1 MEIVNASDMDVTWW
15 CYTHVE
21 TPLAGVA
28 QEGGTLPGGKGDLPP
43 GGRASF
49 TPPGG
54 IVWVD
59 VIFTKTDGERTYA
72 PWTPSNA
79 STLASLYR
87 VNWGAKVTFRRG
99 SGKWEAVYA
108 AGSGTQ
114 V

>member
-21 TPLAGVA
+21 TVLSGLA
-28 QEGGTLPGGKGDLPP
+28 QEGGTLPGGKGDIPP
-43 GGRASF
+43 GGRVSY
-49 TPPGG
+49 TPPPG

-72 PWTPSNA
+72 WWTPSNA
-79 STLASLYR
+79 STLASIR
-87 VNWGAKVTFRRG
+87 RANWGDTVTFRRG
-99 SGKWEAVYA
+99 SGHWEAVKV
-108 AGSGTQ
+108 SGTGIQ